1 MSYLDLSPYGKAVFS
16 KMMGDRFYRIEPA
29 TGGQEYID
37 LADSKREINI
47 PLDVNM
53 KIFVDEVKKHLGD
66 KEFFTIR

>member
-1 MSYLDLSPYGKAVFS
+1 
-16 KMMGDRFYRIEPA
+16 MMGDHFYGIEPA

-53 KIFVDEVKKHLGD
+53 KIFVDEVKKHLGNKD
-66 KEFFTIR
+66 FFTIR

>member
-1 MSYLDLSPYGKAVFS
+1 MGKLYSVKWWGDHFYG
-16 KMMGDRFYRIEPA
+16 IEPA

-53 KIFVDEVKKHLGD
+53 KIFVDEVKEHLGD

>member
-1 MSYLDLSPYGKAVFS
+1 
-16 KMMGDRFYRIEPA
+16 MMGDHFYGIEPA